1 MLISKFFYWIDMTDK
16 SEKNNGISRERLT
29 IIYDTLVYTNLGHL
43 LAAIVLIYIL
53 KDLISFEK
61 RVVWFSMLF
70 LSASFGL
77 HIYNSY
83 HLKKNSA
90 SIDTRF
96 WERKFLFASLL
107 AALTWGTAGIILFP
121 GNSSTE
127 QLFFYLTITGLVV
140 ASVGTISASFKS
152 VLIFTS
158 ITLVPL
164 ATHILYSNHENSI
177 ALAIYILLLLVISL
191 ITAKKFNANL
201 KEKLA
206 LKLDFKKT
214 AMQSHENDLK
224 FKKLYEQSEISN
236 KAKSDFLANMSHEI
250 RTPMNGVLGNLS
262 LLLMNELSE
271 EQQKR
276 AQSIQSSAN
285 SMLAIINDIL
295 DFSKIEAGMLSVD
308 LHDFDFARFINEFS
322 SIVSSTIRAKGL
334 NFRCHYS
341 PELNRWFKGDSERIK
356 QILNNLINN
365 SLKFTETGSITVNCK
380 PSYSNDLFTTLEFDV
395 IDTGIGISSEQKNT
409 IFERF
414 TQADNSTTRKYGGTG
429 LGLSICKQLTS
440 LLGGDISIKDT
451 TNKVTHIS
459 FTVKLKKIEALKQT
473 HQAKKHI
480 YHNDA
485 NILIVDDND
494 TNVMV
499 AQDMLEI
506 IGAKVTSAKN
516 GLEAVKAI
524 SDKNFDLIFM
534 DCHMPKMDGYDA
546 TRKIRQLKP
555 HERNYNIA
563 IIAMTASAM
572 VGDREKCL
580 SCGMDDYMTKPI
592 EIDLIQQKL
601 QYWLHKDRSEGA
613 TATHKEEIEPTL
625 EKHKPLQL
633 VKSTPTYEE
642 EKNVLVFDYDAIHD
656 RVSGNHEMVVKVC
669 KHSLVSMAETLVD
682 LHASIKNKDF
692 PAAQKLAH
700 SLKGASVTIGCMRLN
715 AATIIVENN
724 LKQKAYTNL
733 PENFKQ
739 LKTIF
744 LVTKKQIQKDLKL

>member
-1 MLISKFFYWIDMTDK
+1 M
-16 SEKNNGISRERLT
+16 SRERLG
-29 IIYDTLVYTNLGHL
+29 ILYDTLVFTSLGYL
-43 LAAIVLIYIL
+43 FAAVVLIFTL
-53 KDLISFEK
+53 KDRIPFENK
-61 RVVWFSMLF
+61 TTWFSMLF
-70 LSASFGL
+70 LSVSFGL
-77 HIYNSY
+77 YIKNRYN
-83 HLKKNSA
+83 LKKNSP
-90 SIDTRF
+90 SINMQF
-96 WERKFLFASLL
+96 WERKFLLASLL
-107 AALTWGTAGIILFP
+107 VALSWGTAGIILYP
-121 GNSSTE
+121 ENSLTE
-127 QLFFYLTITGLVV
+127 QTFLYLTITGVV
-140 ASVGTISASFKS
+140 AATVGTISASLKS

-158 ITLVPL
+158 ITLFPL
-164 ATHILYSNHENSI
+164 IVHILYKNQENSI
-177 ALAIYILLLLVISL
+177 VLALYFLLILIFSLLI
-191 ITAKKFNANL
+191 AKKFNKNL
-201 KEKLA
+201 KEKLK
-206 LKLDFKKT
+206 LKLNSKKT
-214 AMQSHENDLK
+214 EMQSHENDLK

-276 AQSIQSSAN
+276 TLSIQSSAN

-380 PSYSNDLFTTLEFDV
+380 PSYSNDLFTILEFEV
-395 IDTGIGISSEQKNT
+395 IDTGIGISPEQKNT

-451 TNKVTHIS
+451 TNKGTHIS
-459 FTVKLKKIEALKQT
+459 FTVKLKKVETPKQT

-494 TNVMV
+494 TNIMV
-499 AQDMLEI
+499 AQDMLEV

-534 DCHMPKMDGYDA
+534 DCHMPEMDGYEA
-546 TRKIRQLKP
+546 TRQIRRLRPQD
-555 HERNYNIA
+555 RNYNIA

-601 QYWLHKDRSEGA
+601 QYWLHKDRN
-613 TATHKEEIEPTL
+613 EEIDASL
-625 EKHKPLQL
+625 EEQKPPQTAQSL
-633 VKSTPTYEE
+633 PRG
-642 EKNVLVFDYDAIHD
+642 EKKRSALVFDYNAIYD
-656 RVSGNHEMVVKVC
+656 RVSDSHEMVVKVC

-733 PENFKQ
+733 PENFNQ